1 MLDETHVEQH
11 SQKSVILSEARS
23 AKSKDPEGAS
33 NSTTADI
40 FLTTMPTKKP
50 KLGQNFL
57 TDEAACHRIADALG
71 DITTRTVVE
80 IGPGHGAITSILATR
95 AAHLH
100 CIEFD
105 PSLAKELSF
114 KFRDNPRVT
123 IHHADIL
130 QFDLAKL
137 VTGDWQLETESTR
150 LAAHSSQLT
159 ADKQTPPLDVIG
171 NLPYYITS
179 DILLHL
185 FAAARANL
193 LRRAVLMMQREV
205 ADRIAAHPGV
215 SDYGALSAFTQLH
228 AHVQSLF
235 TLPPSAFSPPPDVYS
250 TVVRLDFA
258 PRFAELHV
266 DPEGFNRFLRA
277 GFAQKR
283 KTLANNLRST
293 GFSTAQLQ
301 DAWPHDLPAQIRAE
315 AVSLESMA
323 ELYRSLGSYPAGTGS
338 PES

>member
-1 MLDETHVEQH
+1 
-11 SQKSVILSEARS
+11 
-23 AKSKDPEGAS
+23 
-33 NSTTADI
+33 
-40 FLTTMPTKKP
+40 MPQKKP

-57 TDEAACHRIADALG
+57 IDDTASHRIADALG
-71 DITTRTVVE
+71 DISTRTVVE
-80 IGPGHGAITSILATR
+80 IGPGHGAITSILAAR

-105 PSLAKELSF
+105 PSLARELTF
-114 KFRDNPRVT
+114 KFRENPHVT

-130 QFDLAKL
+130 QFDLASL
-137 VTGDWQLETESTR
+137 ASPISHLE
-150 LAAHSSQLT
+150 SQSAT
-159 ADKQTPPLDVIG
+159 VDIVG

-185 FAAARANL
+185 YAAARADL

-205 ADRIAAHPGV
+205 ADRITARPGV

-228 AHVQSLF
+228 ARAENLF

-250 TVVRLDFA
+250 TVVRLDFS

-266 DPEGFNRFLRA
+266 DPDGFNRFLRA

-283 KTLANNLRST
+283 KTLANNLRSA
-293 GFSTAQLQ
+293 GFTTAQLQ
-301 DAWPHDLPAQIRAE
+301 AAWPTALPAQVRAE
-315 AVSLESMA
+315 AVSLQQMA
-323 ELYRSLGSYPAGTGS
+323 VLYRSLESGSYPAGTGA
-338 PES
+338 PAP